1 MSKSVIVIGVG
12 RMGQAH
18 VKAAQ
23 SLGLKIVA
31 LVDRDAV
38 KLRAAKDLLG
48 LDDEV
53 LFTDLDV
60 ALALKSDVAMIATTA
75 PAHADLTIACAR
87 AGIKKILCEKPMA
100 QSLAQCDQMI
110 LECNKTGAE
119 LAINHQMR
127 FMDQYTLV
135 KSRLDSEDFGGLS
148 SMSVIAG
155 CFGLA
160 MNGTHYIEAFRYL
173 TDGDAPKSVSAWFS
187 PTDLPNPRGPDFRDK
202 AGEIRVETVS
212 GKRFYLEAAN
222 DQGHGMTV
230 TYAAPYGHIMVD
242 ELGGEMNVAYR
253 QAEHRAMP
261 MTRYGMP
268 VNREKLSW
276 AAPDNVGPT
285 AAVLQALL
293 NGKNYTTGA
302 EARQALAVLVA
313 AYHSNE
319 NGHVPVAVEGLKS
332 NEVFPWA

>member
-1 MSKSVIVIGVG
+1 MSRIIVIGVG

-18 VKAAQ
+18 AKAAQ
-23 SLGLKIVA
+23 SLGQTIVA
-31 LVDRDAV
+31 LVDRDEA
-38 KLRAAKDLLG
+38 KLQAAQASLNLSGD
-48 LDDEV
+48 V
-53 LFTDLDV
+53 CFTDLEA
-60 ALALKSDVAMIATTA
+60 ALALKPDVAMIATTA

-87 AGIKKILCEKPMA
+87 AGVKKILCEKPMA
-100 QSLAQCDQMI
+100 QSLAQCDAMI
-110 LECNKTGAE
+110 AACQEADAE

-127 FMDQYTLV
+127 FMDQYTMV
-135 KSRLDSEDFGGLS
+135 KSKLDSESFGGLS

-160 MNGTHYIEAFRYL
+160 MNGTHYIEAFRFL
-173 TDGDAPKSVSAWFS
+173 TDGDAPQSVTAWFAGD
-187 PTDLPNPRGPDFRDK
+187 DLPNPRGPDFRDK
-202 AGEIRVETVS
+202 AGTIRMETVS

-242 ELGGEMNVAYR
+242 ELGGEMHVTHR
-253 QAEHRAMP
+253 QAEHRSMP

-268 VNREKLSW
+268 VEREKIHFSS
-276 AAPDNVGPT
+276 PDNVAPT
-285 AAVLQALL
+285 AAVLKALL
-293 NGKNYTTGA
+293 EGKNYTTGA

-313 AYHSNE
+313 AYHSNQ
-319 NGHVPVAVEGLKS
+319 NGHVPVTIDGLQS